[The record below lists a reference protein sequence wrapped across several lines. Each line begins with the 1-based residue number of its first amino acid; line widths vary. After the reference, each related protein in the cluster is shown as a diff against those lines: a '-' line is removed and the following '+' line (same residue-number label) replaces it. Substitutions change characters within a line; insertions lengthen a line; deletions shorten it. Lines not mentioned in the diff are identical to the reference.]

1 MNFHL
6 RNNKGEYKTTTV
18 LSILLSIF
26 FLLKIIH
33 VNIPLFHDELGVY
46 GRALFHMLNNG
57 PQLYPGG
64 IDHYITRGHPLF
76 FASFYYVHLAF

>member
-1 MNFHL
+1 MNFQL
-6 RNNKGEYKTTTV
+6 KNDRGEYNSSAV
-18 LSILLSIF
+18 ISILLCVF

-46 GRALFHMLNNG
+46 GRILFHMLENG
-57 PQLYPGG
+57 PQLHPGG

-76 FASFYYVHLAF
+76 FAFFFQKRT